1 MNQIGEIL
9 RARGLL
15 SDAQLEHVLSVQS
28 HSHSRLGDII
38 ISEGIMTYL
47 ELYTALAEH
56 YDLPF
61 VNLLEDHPDD
71 NLLTTVNID
80 DYIRLRAI
88 PWKLKNGKIIIA
100 ITEYSDETM
109 RWIEERF
116 GENAEIVITSPL
128 DIRITIERVFGRFLE
143 EDSKLSLWQQSP
155 ESSAMVTASPVTKKL
170 LCIFLIIAVCLIAI
184 FPLQSSMLFVA
195 FCSISYFVSMLVKM
209 LIFTQGCKQNRRVE
223 WDEVLNKLDDASLP
237 VYTILVPMYKEAESL
252 ANLLSAIQ
260 DIDYPPEK
268 MDIKL
273 VLEADD
279 YETLNMALKLKP
291 NHNFEIIRVPYS
303 KLRTKPK
310 ACNYALR
317 FARGEYV
324 TVFDADDIPDKLQLK
339 KSIATF
345 RSRPDDIVCL
355 QARLNYYNADYNWL
369 TRSFS
374 LEYRALFSVMLHGL
388 SRLGIPLPL
397 GGTSNHISLAHLK
410 ELGEWDAYNVTED
423 ADLGVRLSARGFRT
437 EMIDSWT
444 MEESPTE
451 IHAWIRQRSR
461 WIKGYMQTWL
471 VHMRSPI
478 KLYKT
483 LGAKS
488 FWGFQFFVGFSSL
501 TFLTAPI
508 LWSLALLWWI
518 LPPELA
524 QNWLPEWL
532 IWLTINNLML
542 NFIIHWVMMIGCV
555 SFKPESSIKY
565 KITGFFYPFYLL
577 LHSIASY
584 KALYQ
589 LIVKPH
595 FWEKTTHGLY
605 KHMQNTATRQNLLTI
620 PLTKQ
625 Y

>member
-15 SDAQLEHVLSVQS
+15 SDAQLEHVLSVQN

-38 ISEGIMTYL
+38 ISEGIITYL

-56 YDLPF
+56 YDLTF

-170 LCIFLIIAVCLIAI
+170 LCIFLIIVVCLIAI
-184 FPLQSSMLFVA
+184 FPLQSSMLFIA

-209 LIFTQGCKQNRRVE
+209 LIFTQGCKQNRLVE

-237 VYTILVPMYKEAESL
+237 IYTILVPMYKEAESL
-252 ANLLSAIQ
+252 TELLSAMRNL
-260 DIDYPPEK
+260 DYPAEK
-268 MDIKL
+268 LDIKL

-279 YETLNMALKLKP
+279 YETFNMALELKP

-345 RSRPDDIVCL
+345 RNRPDDIVCL

-471 VHMRSPI
+471 VHMRNPI

-524 QNWLPEWL
+524 QNWLPKWL
-532 IWLTINNLML
+532 IWLTISNLML
-542 NFIIHWVMMIGCV
+542 NFIIHWVMMICCV
-555 SFKPESSIKY
+555 SFKPESSVSY
-565 KITGFFYPFYLL
+565 KIAGFFYPFYLL